1 MVCEKMMQ
9 GKIYFVRH
17 GQTYA
22 NIDKVW
28 HGQTDTELTPEGYEQ
43 TRKLGAYFRHYTTPS
58 VIYSSPLQRA
68 RITAEAIGQSFN
80 LAVIQDPRLMEFD
93 LGDWEGKTFKS
104 LSSAG
109 NNTLH
114 ELVHNPDFCSPN
126 GESQNVVKARML
138 AAINEINEKHQN
150 ENVVIVSH
158 GVAISIALAHFI
170 DDDTTQWPKYSKG
183 NTAFSELCLN
193 SRQLLRFNQSD
204 HLTA

>member
-1 MVCEKMMQ
+1 MTQ

-43 TRKLGAYFRHYTTPS
+43 TRKLGAYFGHYITPT

-68 RITAEAIGQSFN
+68 RITAEAISQCFN
-80 LAVIQDPRLMEFD
+80 LQVIEDPRLMELD
-93 LGDWEGKTFKS
+93 LGDWEGETFES
-104 LSSAG
+104 LSSKG
-109 NNTLH
+109 KNTLH
-114 ELVHNPDFCSPN
+114 ELVHNPDFCTPN
-126 GESQNVVKARML
+126 GESQNVVKSRML
-138 AAINEINEKHQN
+138 AAITDINEKHQN

-158 GVAISIALAHFI
+158 GVAISIALAHYL
-170 DDDTTQWPKYSKG
+170 DNDTTQWPKYSKS
-183 NTAFSELCLN
+183 NTAFSEICL
-193 SRQLLRFNQSD
+193 RTKQLLRFNQID

>member
-1 MVCEKMMQ
+1 MTQ

-43 TRKLGAYFRHYTTPS
+43 TRKLGAYFSNYITPT
-58 VIYSSPLQRA
+58 VIYSSPLKRA
-68 RITAEAIGQSFN
+68 RITAEAIGQGFN
-80 LAVIQDPRLMEFD
+80 LEVIQDPRLMELD
-93 LGDWEGKTFKS
+93 LGDWEGQTFES
-104 LSSAG
+104 LSSTG
-109 NNTLH
+109 SNTLH

-138 AAINEINEKHQN
+138 AAIKEIGEKHKN
-150 ENVVIVSH
+150 ESVVIVSH
-158 GVAISIALAHFI
+158 GVAISIALAHYLH
-170 DDDTTQWPKYSKG
+170 DDTTQWPKYSKS

-193 SRQLLRFNQSD
+193 SKQLLRFNQSD
-204 HLTA
+204 HLIAD